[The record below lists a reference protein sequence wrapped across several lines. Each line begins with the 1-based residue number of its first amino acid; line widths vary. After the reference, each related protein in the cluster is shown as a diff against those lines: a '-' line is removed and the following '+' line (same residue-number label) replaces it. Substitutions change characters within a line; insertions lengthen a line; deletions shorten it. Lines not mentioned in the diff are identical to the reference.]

1 MPVLDMNDDVLKESL
16 HDLYERAPC
25 GYIFTLPDGTLTR
38 VNQTFLDWTGYD
50 RAELLARHLQDLLP
64 VPGKMFYEN
73 QFVPLLLMQGAVHE
87 VALDLIREDGTRLPV
102 LINSVL
108 HVDAEGSP
116 EWVASTVFAAT
127 DRRAYERE
135 LLLARTRAEHLA
147 EVVTASSDAIITCS
161 VDGAVQRWN
170 LSAERLLQYSPDRFP
185 GLRLRDILPLG
196 GGGEYEGIVD
206 SMRAGESVHVETVA
220 VRCDGEH
227 IDVSVSIT
235 PHTDDLGAVSSLS
248 AIIRDISE
256 RRALERLQKEFLAM
270 ASHELRTPL
279 AAIQGHAQLMQRR
292 HTYSEIGTETIIT
305 QSRQLARLIDDLLLA
320 SQIDADRLELRLDEV
335 DVVAAAREAT
345 GHIVRE
351 GAAIRVEAPSH
362 PVMIRADRHRLGQ
375 VFGNLLTNAVKYSA
389 DESEIFVRITHGE
402 DDVHVD
408 VVDHGIGIRQ
418 DDIPHLF
425 TRFYRVGEVAG
436 GIQGTGLGLYITRRI
451 VEGHGGTITVQS
463 EIGLG
468 STFTLTFPLSEN
480 APPYTY

>member
-16 HDLYERAPC
+16 HDLYEQAPC
-25 GYIFTLPDGTLTR
+25 GYIFTLPDGTLIR
-38 VNQTFLDWTGYD
+38 VNQTFLDWTGYARD
-50 RAELLARHLQDLLP
+50 ELDSRHLQDLLP
-64 VPGKMFYEN
+64 APGKMFYEN
-73 QFVPLLLMQGAVHE
+73 QFVPLLFMQGAVHE
-87 VALDLIREDGTRLPV
+87 VALDIIRQDGTRLPV

-108 HVDAEGSP
+108 RVDAEGRP
-116 EWVASTVFAAT
+116 QWVASTVFAAT

-135 LLLARTRAEHLA
+135 LLLARTQAEHLA
-147 EVVTASSDAIITCS
+147 EVVTASSDAIITGS

-170 LSAERLLQYSPDRFP
+170 ISAERLLQYSPEAFL
-185 GLRLRDILPLG
+185 GLRLREILPLG
-196 GGGEYEGIVD
+196 GDDEYERIVD
-206 SMRAGESVHVETVA
+206 SLRAGEPLHMETVA

-292 HTYSEIGTETIIT
+292 GAYSALGTETIIT
-305 QSRQLARLIDDLLLA
+305 QSRQLARLVDDLLLA
-320 SQIDADRLELRLDEV
+320 SQIDADRLQLRLDEL

-351 GAAIRVEAPSH
+351 GAAIRVDAPSR
-362 PVMIRADRHRLGQ
+362 PVMIRADRQRLGQ

-389 DESEIFVRITHGE
+389 DASEIAVRITDGE
-402 DDVHVD
+402 DQVRIE
-408 VVDHGIGIRQ
+408 VVDHGIGIGQ

-425 TRFYRVGEVAG
+425 TRFYRVGDVAG
-436 GIQGTGLGLYITRRI
+436 DIQGTGLGLYITRRI
-451 VEGHGGTITVQS
+451 VEGHGGTITVHS
-463 EIGLG
+463 EVGRG
-468 STFTLTFPLSEN
+468 STFTLTLPMSKN
-480 APPYTY
+480 ALP

>member
-1 MPVLDMNDDVLKESL
+1 MHVLDMNDDVLKESL

-38 VNQTFLDWTGYD
+38 VNQTFLDWTGYARD
-50 RAELLARHLQDLLP
+50 ELALTHLQDLLP
-64 VPGKMFYEN
+64 VPGKIFYEN

-87 VALDLIREDGTRLPV
+87 VALDIIREDGTRLPV

-108 HVDAEGSP
+108 RVDAEGNP
-116 EWVASTVFAAT
+116 QWVASTVFAAT

-161 VDGAVQRWN
+161 VDGAVQSWN
-170 LSAERLLQYSPDRFP
+170 MSAERLLQYSPVAFP
-185 GLRLRDILPLG
+185 GLDLRDILPLNG
-196 GGGEYEGIVD
+196 DGEYQRIMDSLREGAPI
-206 SMRAGESVHVETVA
+206 HVETVA
-220 VRCDGEH
+220 VRCDDERV
-227 IDVSVSIT
+227 DVSVSIT

-292 HTYSEIGTETIIT
+292 GTYSEIGIETIIT
-305 QSRQLARLIDDLLLA
+305 QSRQLTRLIDDLLLA
-320 SQIDADRLELRLDEV
+320 SQIDADRLDLRLDRLDLV
-335 DVVAAAREAT
+335 AVVQEAT
-345 GHIVRE
+345 SHIPRE
-351 GAAIRVEAPSH
+351 GGAIRVDAPAHS
-362 PVMIRADRHRLGQ
+362 VMIRADRQRLGQ

-389 DESEIFVRITHGE
+389 EDSEIIVRIAHGE
-402 DDVHVD
+402 DEVLVD
-408 VVDHGIGIRQ
+408 VVDHGIGIRH

-425 TRFYRVGEVAG
+425 TRFYRAQDVADD
-436 GIQGTGLGLYITRRI
+436 IQGTGLGLYITRRI
-451 VEGHGGTITVQS
+451 VEGHGGTIAVQS
-463 EIGLG
+463 EVGRG
-468 STFTLTFPLSEN
+468 STFSLTFPE
-480 APPYTY
+480 A